1 VKRLLLVG
9 ASPLALRLIEEIEA
23 RPDCGY
29 AVAAVVDDGTDPT
42 NGWPLH
48 RPLTAP
54 LDRLDHII
62 EQVRPDRI
70 ILTLAD
76 WPGRLPARQFLQ
88 ARVWHGIPFEDGI
101 DLYERLTGK
110 LAIEVLAPSRLLF
123 TEGFSRSWLTE
134 AMRRG
139 LSILAAVLGLIM
151 LAPLFGLIALA
162 IKLDSRGPV
171 FFTQRRCGLRGNAY
185 TLLKFRT
192 MHPSDARASEW
203 IRDNEHRLT
212 RVGRWLR
219 PFRLDEIPQFVNIL
233 RGEMDFVGPRPHPA
247 SNYEL
252 FVAKIPY
259 YPLRMAVR
267 PGITGW
273 SQVRYGYANDLDEET
288 EKMRYDLYYIKH
300 RSFWFDLRILFETVK
315 IIFFT
320 RAQTISTGRPI
331 EADGRVPVLWDALG
345 WAQVDERPSM
355 LGDVLSSGGPQDA
368 FLQPEPAPTVAM
380 WAQVDERSAM
390 LGDVLSSDSP

>member
-23 RPDCGY
+23 RPDCGC
-29 AVAAVVDDGTDPT
+29 AVAAVVDDGTDPA
-42 NGWPLH
+42 NGWPLR
-48 RPLTAP
+48 RPLTGP

-62 EQVRPDRI
+62 EEVRPDRI

-76 WPGRLPARQFLQ
+76 WPGRLPVRQFLQ
-88 ARVWHGIPFEDGI
+88 ARIWHGIPFEDGI

-123 TEGFSRSWLTE
+123 TEGFCRPWLVE
-134 AMRRG
+134 ALRRG
-139 LSILAAVLGLIM
+139 LSTLVAALGLLM
-151 LAPLFGLIALA
+151 MAPVFGLIALA
-162 IKLDSRGPV
+162 IKLDSKGPV
-171 FFTQRRCGLRGNAY
+171 FFMQSRCGHRGRPF

-192 MHPSDARASEW
+192 MHPSDAPASSEW
-203 IRDNEHRLT
+203 MRDNEYRIT
-212 RVGRWLR
+212 RVGGWLR
-219 PFRLDEIPQFVNIL
+219 PFRLDELPQLVNVL
-233 RGEMDFVGPRPHPA
+233 RGEMALVGPRPHPV

-273 SQVRYGYANDLDEET
+273 AQVRYGYANDLDEET

-300 RSFWFDLRILFETVK
+300 RSVWLDLRILFETVK
-315 IIFFT
+315 IVFVT
-320 RAQTISTGRPI
+320 RAETMPTGRPI
-331 EADGRVPVLWDALG
+331 EAYGRVPVLWDALV
-345 WAQVDERPSM
+345 WAQGAERPAR
-355 LGDVLSSGGPQDA
+355 LGDVLSSNGPQDA
-368 FLQPEPAPTVAM
+368 FLQPEPEPPVAIL
-380 WAQVDERSAM
+380 DNR
-390 LGDVLSSDSP
+390 